1 MPLLDG
7 SEDTQTTTP
16 ESESTPGEAG
26 DSSAA
31 VNQASSFGS
40 VLKLSSLDGSNGFVI
55 AGIDRYDDAGVS
67 VSGAGD
73 VNGDGFA
80 DLIIGASISD
90 GGPGNPTSSAGE
102 SYVVFGKASGFGS
115 VVQLSSLDG
124 SNGFL
129 LAGIDNSDNS
139 GGSVSGAGDVNGDGF
154 ADLIVG
160 ARWAEGDNGQAFLG
174 ESYVVFGKAS
184 GFGSVLS
191 FSSLDGSNGFV
202 LPGIDPG
209 DGLGASVSGAGDVNG
224 DGFADLIISASGAD
238 GSSSDAGESYVVFG
252 KASGFGSVVEL
263 SSLDGSN
270 GFVLAGIDTK
280 DYSGFS
286 VSGAGDVNGD
296 GLDDVIIGASRADGG
311 PGSSATSVGESYV
324 VFGQTSGFGSVLNLS
339 SLDGS
344 NGFILTGIDNTDF
357 AGRSVSG
364 AGDVNGD
371 GFADLIVG
379 AVGGDGGPG
388 NPVSIAG
395 ESYVVFGK
403 ASGFGSVVSLSSLDG
418 SNGFL
423 VAGID
428 KEDHLA
434 LSVSGAGDVNGDG
447 LDDVIVG
454 AFWGDGG
461 PGNPTSEA
469 GESYVIF
476 GRASGF
482 GSVLDLKT
490 LSADQ
495 GFVIAGVDAKD
506 YSGNS
511 VSGAGDVNGD
521 GFADLIVG
529 ADEADGGPGNPST
542 DAGESYVVFGGDFTG
557 SVMQQGD
564 ATADTL
570 TGSSADDVLLGAQG
584 DDTLIG
590 SGGADVL
597 YGGEGDDEIRVSD
610 DTFQRVDGG
619 TGTDTLVIDATATTT
634 DLTTI
639 ADSKLQGIEQID
651 LDSGGNRLLLTPL
664 EVLNLSGSANR
675 LVVFG
680 GTADAVLLRGDWT
693 ESDSVVKIDN
703 LDFVSYTSGE
713 AEVLV
718 QDGVGVTEL
727 APVVELSSL
736 DGSDGFVLAGVD
748 RPDDA
753 GFSVSG
759 AGDVNGDGFED
770 VIVGAPNFLGN
781 DPSVTGESYVVFGQ
795 ASGFGS
801 VVGLSSLDGSNGFRL
816 AGADKGSLTGFSV
829 SGAGD
834 VNGDGLADLIVGVP
848 AASPAQLAAGE
859 SYVVFGQTS
868 GFGSVLNLSSLD
880 GSNGFVL
887 AGIDA
892 LDSSGSRV
900 SDAGDVNGDG
910 FADLIVGAPFA
921 DLTGGGYVVFGQA
934 SGFGATVNLSSLD
947 GSNGFALSGVDFAD
961 ASGWWVSSAGDVNG
975 DGLADVIAGAFF
987 ADGGPGNPTSDAGES
1002 YVVFGQTSGF
1012 GSVLNLSSLDGNNGF
1027 ILTGID
1033 SGDESG
1039 NVVSSAGDV
1048 NGDGFADLIIG
1059 TQLADGGP
1067 GNPVQYA
1074 GESYVVFGQASG
1086 FGATVN
1092 LSSLDGSNGF
1102 VIVGA
1107 EQSDGAGLSVSGAG
1121 DVNGD
1126 GLDDFIV
1133 GAPTADGGPGNPTFE
1148 AGESYVV
1155 FGRASGFGSVVDLET
1170 LSVDEGFVIAGI
1182 DADDRSGN
1190 AVSGAGDV
1198 NGDGFADLIVGAP
1211 NADGGPDN
1219 TPEGA
1224 GEAYVVLGG
1233 DFTGSVTQQGDG
1245 TADTLTGS
1253 SAADVLLGAQ
1263 GDDTLIGSGGA
1274 DVLYGGEGDDEI
1286 RVSDD
1291 AFQRVDGGTGTDTL
1305 VIDATATTTDLTTI
1319 ADSKLQG
1326 IEQIDLDSGGNRLL
1340 LTPLEVLNLSGSA
1353 NRLVVFGGTAD
1364 AVLLRGDW
1372 TESDSVVKID
1382 SLDFVSYTS
1391 GEAEV
1396 LVQDGVSVTELAPVV
1411 ELSSLDGS
1419 DGFVLAGIDR
1429 LDEAGFS
1436 VSGAGDVNGDGFED
1450 VIVGAPSFSGSGPS
1464 APGESYV
1471 VFGQASGFGSIVG
1484 LSSLDGSN
1492 GFSLAGFDKDGRA
1505 GISVSGAGDVNGDGF
1520 ADLIVGASNAQ
1531 GGTGPSQLPTGESYV
1546 VFGQASGFGS
1556 VVGLSSL
1563 DGSNGFALTGIDGND
1578 TTGRSVSGAGDV
1590 NGDGFA
1596 DLIVG
1601 APFADGTAGES
1612 YVVFGQASGFGA
1624 TVNLSSLDGS
1634 NGFVLSGND
1643 FLDFSGWSVS
1653 AAGDVNGDG
1662 LSDLIVGAFFAD
1674 GGPGNATSDAG
1685 ESYVVFGQTSGFGS
1699 VLNLSS
1705 LDGSNGFVLAGI
1717 DSGDESGN
1725 MVSGA
1730 GDVNGDGFAD
1740 LIIATQLADGGPG
1753 NPKSEAGESYVVF
1766 GQASGFGSTV
1776 NLSSLDGSN
1785 GFVIVGAEQNDG
1797 AGLKVSDAGDV
1808 NGDGLDDLI
1817 VGATGG
1823 DGGPGNPTSDAGESY
1838 VIFGQASGFGS
1849 VLDLETL
1856 SVDEG
1861 FVIAG
1866 IDTDDRLG
1874 SSVSGAGDVNGDGF
1888 ADLIVGASD
1897 ADGGPDN
1904 APDGAGEAY
1913 VVFGGDFTGAVTQQG
1928 DDTADT
1934 LTGSSAADVLLGAQG
1949 DDTLVGDG
1957 GADVLYGGE
1966 GDDILA
1972 ISDAALVRLNGGT
1985 GSDTLRLDGDGV
1997 TLDLTGL
2004 SDLTIE
2010 EIEVIDLQEGAG
2022 SHSLTLDLQEVLNLS
2037 DSSNTLTILG
2047 DSSDTVDIG
2056 SGWASQ
2062 GTADG
2067 VETFTQGA
2075 ATLEIDT
2082 DVVIAA

>member
-7 SEDTQTTTP
+7 SENTQTTTP
-16 ESESTPGEAG
+16 ESESTPGDG
-26 DSSAA
+26 SAA

-80 DLIIGASISD
+80 DLIIGASIGD

-160 ARWAEGDNGQAFLG
+160 ARWAEGDDGQAFLG

-224 DGFADLIISASGAD
+224 DGFADLIVSASGAD
-238 GSSSDAGESYVVFG
+238 GASSDAGESYVVFG

-324 VFGQTSGFGSVLNLS
+324 VFGQASGFGSVLNLS

-344 NGFILTGIDNTDF
+344 NGFILTGVDNTDF

-557 SVMQQGD
+557 FVTQQGD
-564 ATADTL
+564 ATAN
-570 TGSSADDVLLGAQG
+570 S
-584 DDTLIG
+584 
-590 SGGADVL
+590 
-597 YGGEGDDEIRVSD
+597 
-610 DTFQRVDGG
+610 
-619 TGTDTLVIDATATTT
+619 
-634 DLTTI
+634 
-639 ADSKLQGIEQID
+639 
-651 LDSGGNRLLLTPL
+651 
-664 EVLNLSGSANR
+664 
-675 LVVFG
+675 
-680 GTADAVLLRGDWT
+680 
-693 ESDSVVKIDN
+693 
-703 LDFVSYTSGE
+703 
-713 AEVLV
+713 
-718 QDGVGVTEL
+718 
-727 APVVELSSL
+727 
-736 DGSDGFVLAGVD
+736 
-748 RPDDA
+748 
-753 GFSVSG
+753 
-759 AGDVNGDGFED
+759 
-770 VIVGAPNFLGN
+770 
-781 DPSVTGESYVVFGQ
+781 
-795 ASGFGS
+795 
-801 VVGLSSLDGSNGFRL
+801 
-816 AGADKGSLTGFSV
+816 
-829 SGAGD
+829 
-834 VNGDGLADLIVGVP
+834 
-848 AASPAQLAAGE
+848 
-859 SYVVFGQTS
+859 
-868 GFGSVLNLSSLD
+868 
-880 GSNGFVL
+880 
-887 AGIDA
+887 
-892 LDSSGSRV
+892 
-900 SDAGDVNGDG
+900 
-910 FADLIVGAPFA
+910 
-921 DLTGGGYVVFGQA
+921 
-934 SGFGATVNLSSLD
+934 
-947 GSNGFALSGVDFAD
+947 
-961 ASGWWVSSAGDVNG
+961 
-975 DGLADVIAGAFF
+975 
-987 ADGGPGNPTSDAGES
+987 
-1002 YVVFGQTSGF
+1002 
-1012 GSVLNLSSLDGNNGF
+1012 
-1027 ILTGID
+1027 
-1033 SGDESG
+1033 
-1039 NVVSSAGDV
+1039 
-1048 NGDGFADLIIG
+1048 
-1059 TQLADGGP
+1059 
-1067 GNPVQYA
+1067 
-1074 GESYVVFGQASG
+1074 
-1086 FGATVN
+1086 
-1092 LSSLDGSNGF
+1092 
-1102 VIVGA
+1102 
-1107 EQSDGAGLSVSGAG
+1107 
-1121 DVNGD
+1121 
-1126 GLDDFIV
+1126 
-1133 GAPTADGGPGNPTFE
+1133 
-1148 AGESYVV
+1148 
-1155 FGRASGFGSVVDLET
+1155 
-1170 LSVDEGFVIAGI
+1170 
-1182 DADDRSGN
+1182 
-1190 AVSGAGDV
+1190 
-1198 NGDGFADLIVGAP
+1198 
-1211 NADGGPDN
+1211 
-1219 TPEGA
+1219 
-1224 GEAYVVLGG
+1224 
-1233 DFTGSVTQQGDG
+1233 
-1245 TADTLTGS
+1245 LTGS

-1274 DVLYGGEGDDEI
+1274 DVLYGGAGDDEI

-1326 IEQIDLDSGGNRLL
+1326 IEQIDLNSGGNRLL
-1340 LTPLEVLNLSGSA
+1340 LTPLEVLNLSDSS
-1353 NRLVVFGGTAD
+1353 NRLAVFGGTAD

-1372 TESDSVVKID
+1372 TESDSIVKID
-1382 SLDFVSYTS
+1382 SLDFVRYTS

-1436 VSGAGDVNGDGFED
+1436 VSGAGDVNGDGFGD

-1471 VFGQASGFGSIVG
+1471 VFGRASGFGSIVG

-1492 GFSLAGFDKDGRA
+1492 GFVLAGFDKDGRV

-1563 DGSNGFALTGIDGND
+1563 DGSNGFALTGIGGND
-1578 TTGRSVSGAGDV
+1578 TAGRSVSGAGDV

-1601 APFADGTAGES
+1601 APFADVTAGES

-1624 TVNLSSLDGS
+1624 TVDLSSLDGS

-1685 ESYVVFGQTSGFGS
+1685 ESYVVFGRTSGFGS

-1725 MVSGA
+1725 AVSGA

-1753 NPKSEAGESYVVF
+1753 NPRSEAGESYVVF
-1766 GQASGFGSTV
+1766 GQASGFGATV

-1785 GFVIVGAEQNDG
+1785 GFVIVGGERGDG

-1823 DGGPGNPTSDAGESY
+1823 DGGPGNPTSGAGESY
-1838 VIFGQASGFGS
+1838 VIFGRASGFGS

-1888 ADLIVGASD
+1888 ADLIVGAPD

-1928 DDTADT
+1928 DGTADT

-1972 ISDAALVRLNGGT
+1972 IGDAALARLDGGM

-1997 TLDLTGL
+1997 TLDLTAL

-2010 EIEVIDLQEGAG
+2010 AIEVIDLQEGSG

-2047 DSSDTVDIG
+2047 DSSDRVDIG

-2062 GTADG
+2062 GTVDG